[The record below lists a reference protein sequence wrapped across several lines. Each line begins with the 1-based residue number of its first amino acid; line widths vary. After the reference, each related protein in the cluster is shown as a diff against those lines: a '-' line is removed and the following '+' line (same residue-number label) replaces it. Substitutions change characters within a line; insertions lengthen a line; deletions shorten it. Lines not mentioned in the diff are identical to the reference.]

1 MKIKCPVCKKEL
13 VWEDTPE
20 RPFCSERCRVI
31 DLGAWAN
38 EEYRVPLEEEAL
50 TMEEEI
56 VE

>member
-13 VWEDTPE
+13 VWEVTPE